1 MAERRA
7 NVGFDG
13 GECDAIVFSG
23 KVKGVVAVVEGGGG
37 FVRAAEF
44 VGDLIED

>member
-1 MAERRA
+1 MAKRRA

-13 GECDAIVFSG
+13 GECDAVVFSG
-23 KVKGVVAVVEGGGG
+23 EVESVVAVGGGGGG
-37 FVRAAEF
+37 FVRAEF